1 MAVTILHKRNDTPG
15 AIPTI
20 AGLAVGEFA
29 VNTADGE
36 VFFVALIDP
45 AGGTDA
51 ANKFIFNTQRPPKAD
66 GGEIT
71 AEGGGGDGGG
81 SSLPITPALAESFS
95 GTYNYN
101 WYNADFN
108 G

>member
-1 MAVTILHKRNDTPG
+1 MAVNILHKRNGTPG
-15 AIPTI
+15 AVPTV
-20 AGLAVGEFA
+20 AGLAIGEFA

-36 VFFVALIDP
+36 VFFVALTDP
-45 AGGTDA
+45 AGGTDSV
-51 ANKFIFNTQRPPKAD
+51 NKFIFNTQRPPKAD

-71 AEGGGGDGGG
+71 AP
-81 SSLPITPALAESFS
+81 SRLPIIAPLADSFA

-101 WYNADFN
+101 WYNGDFN

>member
-71 AEGGGGDGGG
+71 VSSETFRLQSHNGDNLTTHAGDY
-81 SSLPITPALAESFS
+81 INMEHT
-95 GTYNYN
+95 
-101 WYNADFN
+101 
-108 G
+108 